1 MAIGGSIQIGS
12 LTSALRS
19 KFRDHPH
26 SHKVSDTAPLHH
38 LSPACDEYAVI
49 HDTDEV

>member
-1 MAIGGSIQIGS
+1 VAIGGSIQIGS

-26 SHKVSDTAPLHH
+26 SHEVSDTPLHH
-38 LSPACDEYAVI
+38 LSPACDEYAAI
-49 HDTDEV
+49 HDTDDV

>member
-1 MAIGGSIQIGS
+1 VAIGGSIQIGS

-26 SHKVSDTAPLHH
+26 SHEVGDTLPHSTMSPLRAMST
-38 LSPACDEYAVI
+38 L
-49 HDTDEV
+49 